1 MALIEPEELSRR
13 LQDRNVRVFD
23 SRWYLAD
30 PGQGRR
36 EYEQS
41 HIPNAT
47 FIDLDSDLSTPKGAA
62 RHPLPDPSAFC
73 ETLRRLGV
81 NRGDSVVVYDD
92 GSGGIAARMWW
103 MLRSIDHEDAMVL
116 NGGFAGWTAAG
127 LPTTAAVRRYK
138 PSSYRIAQ
146 YWRGRVD
153 FHTVQEQIGET
164 TIVDARA
171 AERYRGDVETV
182 DRRPGHIPSAI
193 NLPYT
198 GNVGPDGRFLP
209 VELLRERF
217 AGIEPL
223 GVFYCGSGVTACHNL
238 LAMEV
243 AGIGGGLLYD
253 GSWSEW
259 AGNPELPAELG

>member
-1 MALIEPEELSRR
+1 
-13 LQDRNVRVFD
+13 
-23 SRWYLAD
+23 
-30 PGQGRR
+30 
-36 EYEQS
+36 
-41 HIPNAT
+41 
-47 FIDLDSDLSTPKGAA
+47 
-62 RHPLPDPSAFC
+62 
-73 ETLRRLGV
+73 
-81 NRGDSVVVYDD
+81 
-92 GSGGIAARMWW
+92 MWW
-103 MLRSIDHEDAMVL
+103 MLRSIDHEDATVL

-153 FHTVQEQIGET
+153 FRTVQEQIGET